1 MSDKISKSNFDMI
14 TFDVE
19 FSIVFALHDIV
30 FQIDKERFQVQNLQ
44 FSKQRRQFDN
54 DFENVLHKI
63 DNVIEI
69 LVLHIFDARIIHQNM
84 NSSNQKFFDD
94 REFR

>member
-14 TFDVE
+14 TSDVE

-30 FQIDKERFQVQNLQ
+30 FQIDKKRFQMQNLR
-44 FSKQRRQFDN
+44 FSKQRRQLDN
-54 DFENVLHKI
+54 DFESVLHEV

-69 LVLHIFDARIIHQNM
+69 FVLHILDARIAHQNM
-84 NSSNQKFFDD
+84 NSSNQKLFDD
-94 REFR
+94 CELR

>member
-1 MSDKISKSNFDMI
+1 MI
-14 TFDVE
+14 MFDVE

-30 FQIDKERFQVQNLQ
+30 FQIDKEIFQIQNLQ
-44 FSKQRRQFDN
+44 FSKQRRQLNN
-54 DFENVLHKI
+54 DLESVLHKI

-69 LVLHIFDARIIHQNM
+69 FVLHTLDVRIIHQNM